1 MQWIIVCAHQQ
12 AFTAYGAWAHTVA
25 KNTQVYGG
33 QGAGVDTT
41 ANRDNVLTETL
52 RLVFFG

>member
-1 MQWIIVCAHQQ
+1 MQWIIVCVHQQ
-12 AFTAYGAWAHTVA
+12 PFRAYGPWAHVG

-33 QGAGVDTT
+33 QGTGVDRT

-52 RLVFFG
+52 GLVFFG

>member
-1 MQWIIVCAHQQ
+1 MQWIIVCPHQE
-12 AFTAYGAWAHTVA
+12 AFRAYGPWAHTVG

-33 QGAGVDTT
+33 QGIGVDST

-52 RLVFFG
+52 GLVFFG

>member
-1 MQWIIVCAHQQ
+1 MQWIIVCAHQE
-12 AFTAYGAWAHTVA
+12 AFRAYGPWAHTVG

-33 QGAGVDTT
+33 QGIGVDST

-52 RLVFFG
+52 GLVFFG